1 MDPSYVQRD
10 VTLDDIEDVE
20 VLRRAALMLQEDNKM
35 LVRMI
40 RKLKKELHELK
51 GGDPEQLR
59 LQITGLEQQLATRNK
74 MLFGDKSERRTGKK
88 GARDKTPQ
96 AGHGPRPQPELPELE
111 QVHLLDEADKVC
123 GSCGGR
129 LEMWGGQSEDSEEV
143 DVIDVKYVLKKHRR
157 QKYRCRC
164 GACIETATGPM
175 KLFVGARY
183 SIAFAISVAIA
194 KYADHLPLERQVKMM
209 RRSGLVLGSQT
220 LWDQLNALGHVLQPA
235 WTALRTHV
243 LSQPV
248 IGVDETTWRMM
259 GAKGKKRGGDA
270 KKWQVWAA
278 AAPDAVYYEIKD
290 SRSAAAAQ
298 DLLGEYAGVI
308 MCDDYSAYRAL
319 KKRGGHFELAHCWAH
334 VRRKFLEAE
343 VAHPKEC
350 AEALDLIG
358 HLYEVERHAA
368 TGPPEERARLRDKRS
383 RDIVKQIEKWALTVE
398 SLPGSPLRKAIE
410 YMGGMWDQGLLR
422 FLDDP
427 AVPIDNNATERCL
440 RGIVVGR
447 KNHYGSRSLR
457 GTEVAA
463 VFYSLI
469 ESAKLAGVG
478 PATYLRTAT
487 EMALRTGAVVLPHHL
502 T

>member
-1 MDPSYVQRD
+1 M
-10 VTLDDIEDVE
+10 TLDDIEDVE

-35 LVRMI
+35 LIRMI
-40 RKLKKELHELK
+40 RKLRKELHELK

-59 LQITGLEQQLATRNK
+59 LQIAGLEQQLATRNK
-74 MLFGDKSERRTGKK
+74 LLFGDKSERRPSKK
-88 GARDKTPQ
+88 DAQAKPPQ
-96 AGHGPRPQPELPELE
+96 TGHGPRAQPELPELE

-123 GSCGGR
+123 TACGGG
-129 LEMWGGQSEDSEEV
+129 LEAWDGQYEESEEV
-143 DVIDVKYVLKKHRR
+143 DVIDVRYVLKKHRR

-164 GACIETATGPM
+164 GACIETAPGPM
-175 KLFVGARY
+175 KLFPGARY

-209 RRSGLVLGSQT
+209 RRTGLVLGSQT
-220 LWDQLNALGHVLQPA
+220 LWDQLNALAHVLEPAWVALRGHVMA
-235 WTALRTHV
+235 
-243 LSQPV
+243 QPV

-319 KKRGGHFELAHCWAH
+319 KKRGGNFELAHCWAH
-334 VRRKFLEAE
+334 VRRKYVEAE

-350 AEALDLIG
+350 AEAIALIG
-358 HLYEVERHAA
+358 QLYEVERQTA
-368 TGPPEERARLRDKRS
+368 TGPPEERARLRNERS
-383 RDIVKQIEKWALTVE
+383 RSIVKQIEKWALSVE

-427 AVPIDNNATERCL
+427 AVPIDNNSTERCL

-463 VFYSLI
+463 IFYSLI

-478 PATYLRTAT
+478 PATYLRAAT
-487 EMALRTGAVVLPHHL
+487 ETALRTGAVVLPNQL
-502 T
+502 V